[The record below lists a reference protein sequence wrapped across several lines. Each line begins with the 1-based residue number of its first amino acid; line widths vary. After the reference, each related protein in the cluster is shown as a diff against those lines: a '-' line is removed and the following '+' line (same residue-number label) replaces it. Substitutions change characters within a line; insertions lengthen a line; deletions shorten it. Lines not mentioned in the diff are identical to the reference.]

1 MISTPRGGSATQA
14 APKTYHQCVLA
25 GWTLLP
31 QLEAAST
38 WTLLPQLEAAGW
50 TLLPQLEADNGCP
63 VAALMVTPPPS
74 TAAATTTAQI
84 SFRRP

>member
-1 MISTPRGGSATQA
+1 VISTSPSASDAQA
-14 APKTYHQCVLA
+14 TLKIYHQWVLA

-63 VAALMVTPPPS
+63 VAALTVTPPPS